1 MIKVLILAGDPE
13 ARSVI
18 RRKLDESG
26 VLHDEARDAS
36 EMWEKIICSPFNGV
50 ILDVLTS
57 AKAPPGGKVLIQ
69 EVSELYPT
77 LRVRWDSRNRD
88 LRGLVM
94 GESLDKNHL
103 LDDFLNRFCRPWP
116 ARLYRQHKRVPLNLN
131 VLLSRD
137 ESFREGLVEKTV
149 TLDISEGGCFLF
161 STQTWEEIDPV
172 WVRFQEISDP
182 TPIRAEIRRSRPWN
196 TGMHIPGIGVQ
207 FTNLNPRQLWE
218 ICQHL
223 KGNKH

>member
-18 RRKLDESG
+18 RKKLDESG
-26 VLHDEARDAS
+26 VFHDEARDAS
-36 EMWEKIICSPFNGV
+36 EMWEKIIHTPLNGV
-50 ILDVLTS
+50 IVDVLTS
-57 AKAPPGGKVLIQ
+57 AKAPPRGKVLIQ

-77 LRVRWDSRNRD
+77 LRVRWDSKSQN

-103 LDDFLNRFCRPWP
+103 LDDFLDRFCRPWP

-131 VLLSRD
+131 VLLSRN
-137 ESFREGLVEKTV
+137 ESFPEGQVEKSI

-161 STQTWEEIDPV
+161 STQDWEVSALV
-172 WVRFQEISDP
+172 WIRFQEISDQ
-182 TPIRAEIRRSRPWN
+182 TPIQAEIRRLRSWN

-207 FTNLNPRQLWE
+207 FTDLNPRQLRE

-223 KGNKH
+223 KGNKP